1 MLVYFAHPCFTPEQ
15 ERVKGRLLEKLNRSL
30 ALIEHGEKITIIDP
44 FLHTPNVEHDTEA
57 KITMSKAIASSCLKL
72 LEDCDVLMALTDGD
86 DTGTAFEAGYAHCM
100 NIPVI
105 LISSGT
111 NDTANAMLLGTAK
124 EKIDN
129 ILEDSQIEILAH
141 MLLWFYISRENFP
154 SVPGNN

>member
-15 ERVKGRLLEKLNRSL
+15 ERVKGQFLEKLNRSL

-44 FLHTPNVEHDTEA
+44 FLYTPNVEGDLEQ
-57 KITMSKAIASSCLKL
+57 KVSMSKAIATSCLKL
-72 LEDCDVLMALTDGD
+72 LEDCDVVMALTDGD

-100 NIPVI
+100 NMPVI

-111 NDTANAMLLGTAK
+111 NDTANAMLLGIAK

-129 ILEDSQIEILAH
+129 ILQDSQVEVLAH
-141 MLLWFYISRENFP
+141 MLLWFYISKENFP
-154 SVPGNN
+154 PVPVNN